1 MGRHNKI
8 TFTVKT
14 NGNEDKFG
22 ISLVRGSDSNKF
34 YSLVVNPESD
44 ANRKINFEEEGTA
57 GKGFIDGID
66 GYIFSRPAD
75 NTYNVTIYTDNSV
88 CVMYINDICNY
99 TNRIYGIQKNCWS
112 INCYSGSITVSN
124 IKVSQY

>member
-1 MGRHNKI
+1 MVTK
-8 TFTVKT
+8 
-14 NGNEDKFG
+14 
-22 ISLVRGSDSNKF
+22 ISLAYRWYADRISNKF